1 MAREDR
7 RFGFRAVHLVA
18 DVWPVVVYSRFE
30 TSPAKTSN
38 HPETRGI
45 MPEFSYE
52 ALGVTGIRTKGD
64 LVAASE
70 REVMAMLDARGL
82 FPVRIVAKKPL
93 ASGQKGY
100 SRVSSRHL
108 ATLYSQ
114 LADLLHSGVPLLR
127 SLDILERQSSS
138 AALGEV
144 LREIRAQ
151 VADGTSLADSMAK
164 HPRVF
169 DELAI
174 SMIRAGQEGGFLE
187 DVLRRI
193 ADFTEHQE
201 DLKAKVTGALAYPVF
216 LAVVGFVVLNVL
228 VIFFVPQFEPL
239 FKKLEEKGELPLL
252 TTFIVGLSHVMQKY
266 LLIVLA
272 VGAGLFY
279 LFRRWAASDSGRRQ
293 LDAFR
298 LRVPGAGK
306 IFLNLAISRFSRIL
320 GTMLHNGIPIL
331 QALRIAKDS
340 TGNKVLADAIDKAA
354 ENVKGGDRLAE
365 PLAACKYF
373 PRDVIEIV
381 AVGEESNNLEKV
393 LIDIA
398 EGLEKRT
405 SRQLEL
411 FVRLLEPVM
420 LLVMAVLT
428 LIVVSGLLLP
438 VFKMSSA
445 IG

>member
-1 MAREDR
+1 
-7 RFGFRAVHLVA
+7 
-18 DVWPVVVYSRFE
+18 
-30 TSPAKTSN
+30 
-38 HPETRGI
+38 

-52 ALGVTGIRTKGD
+52 ALAATGNRTHGT

-82 FPVRIVAKKPL
+82 FPVRIAAKAPL
-93 ASGQKGY
+93 ASGQKGRR
-100 SRVSSRHL
+100 RVSSRHL
-108 ATLYSQ
+108 ATFYSQ

-127 SLDILERQSSS
+127 SLDILERQ
-138 AALGEV
+138 AANPALGEV
-144 LREIRAQ
+144 IREVRAR
-151 VADGTSLADSMAK
+151 VADGTGLAEAMGQ

-169 DELAI
+169 DELSV

-193 ADFTEHQE
+193 ANFTEHQE
-201 DLKAKVTGALAYPVF
+201 DLKAKVTGALAYPIF

-228 VIFFVPQFEPL
+228 VIFFVPRFEPI
-239 FKKLEEKGELPLL
+239 FKKLEEKNELPVL
-252 TTFIVGLSHVMQKY
+252 TTAIVSLSHLMQSY
-266 LLIVLA
+266 FLIIIGAGVLA
-272 VGAGLFY
+272 WF
-279 LFRRWAASDSGRRQ
+279 LFRRWARSQAGRRQ
-293 LDAFR
+293 LDGWR

-331 QALRIAKDS
+331 KALQIAKDS
-340 TGNKVLADAIDKAA
+340 TGNRVLADAIEKAA
-354 ENVKGGDRLAE
+354 ENVKGGDKLAG
-365 PLAACKYF
+365 PLGACKFF

-393 LIDIA
+393 LLDIA

-420 LLVMAVLT
+420 LLVMAVAT
-428 LIVVSGLLLP
+428 LIIVAGLLLP
-438 VFKMSSA
+438 VFKMSST